1 MQNPISLL
9 PGWPWPSA
17 LTTCGWLLALLASL
31 AGCAIVPNN
40 GMEQARLALDQGIPA
55 ETPGDYFIG
64 RRYFKKEFH
73 FWGYIRRPGQPW
85 STAQLVVM
93 NEKKQ
98 LAADREQLSIGA
110 DNDFEYKLRG
120 YFSGDKVYE
129 LVSNRFLPEFVLE
142 GYQVISTH
150 PAPIFKSQ
158 IQGQHGNGLIIEQP
172 L

>member
-1 MQNPISLL
+1 MQNPNHFP
-9 PGWPWPSA
+9 PGTLSPRA
-17 LTTCGWLLALLASL
+17 RRNHGWILALLIPL
-31 AGCAIVPNN
+31 AGCTTVPNH
-40 GMEQARLALDQGIPA
+40 GMEQARRAMEQNIQA
-55 ETPGDYFIG
+55 EPPGDYFIG

-85 STAQLVVM
+85 GVAQLVVM
-93 NEKKQ
+93 NEGKQ
-98 LAADREQLSIGA
+98 LAPDREQLSIGA

-142 GYQVISTH
+142 GYQVLSTH

-158 IQGQHGNGLIIEQP
+158 IHGQQGNGVVIEQP